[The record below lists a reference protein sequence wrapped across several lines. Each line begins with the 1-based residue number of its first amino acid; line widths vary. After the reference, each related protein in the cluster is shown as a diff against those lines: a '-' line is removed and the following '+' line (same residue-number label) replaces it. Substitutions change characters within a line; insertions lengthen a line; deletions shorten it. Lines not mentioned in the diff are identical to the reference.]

1 MNDKTIW
8 NYFYE
13 WIDYPQ
19 EVAHNPIPYGTVWC
33 YISSTFLNGFIN
45 YVTPIK
51 CYLIDRYTPNNEK
64 VDDNHT
70 KGELKQK
77 ILYGENEMFHTELN
91 CFRDD
96 IVILAEIDAEDYD
109 SNNNKLNKFMFFYFD
124 EDVSDCCIG
133 KFETNDSKEEV
144 IQSIINWLERE
155 KLNNIGRTVK
165 ENTESGIINY
175 TELPLSFIKGWVKF

>member
-1 MNDKTIW
+1 
-8 NYFYE
+8 
-13 WIDYPQ
+13 
-19 EVAHNPIPYGTVWC
+19 
-33 YISSTFLNGFIN
+33 
-45 YVTPIK
+45 
-51 CYLIDRYTPNNEK
+51 
-64 VDDNHT
+64 
-70 KGELKQK
+70 
-77 ILYGENEMFHTELN
+77 
-91 CFRDD
+91 
-96 IVILAEIDAEDYD
+96 
-109 SNNNKLNKFMFFYFD
+109 MFFYFD